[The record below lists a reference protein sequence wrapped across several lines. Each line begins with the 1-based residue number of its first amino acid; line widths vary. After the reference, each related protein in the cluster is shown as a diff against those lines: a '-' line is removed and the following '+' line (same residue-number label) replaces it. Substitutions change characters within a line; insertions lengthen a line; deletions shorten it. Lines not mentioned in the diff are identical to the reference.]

1 MCFLHLAGM
10 NMENQPILLRG
21 QQNVP
26 AAVCRNGGS
35 DMPRPR
41 GESGE
46 RNIISGRLKQ
56 LRAREKLSQR
66 DLACALQCRGLDLD
80 KNVITRIETNKRYVT
95 DLELK
100 GIADFFGVSYDYLLG
115 GGEKQTDP
123 PPLEP

>member
-1 MCFLHLAGM
+1 M
-10 NMENQPILLRG
+10 NTENQPILLRG

-26 AAVCRNGGS
+26 GSCLPEWRERYAETTGRIGGEEYYQ
-35 DMPRPR
+35 R
-41 GESGE
+41 
-46 RNIISGRLKQ
+46 RLKQ